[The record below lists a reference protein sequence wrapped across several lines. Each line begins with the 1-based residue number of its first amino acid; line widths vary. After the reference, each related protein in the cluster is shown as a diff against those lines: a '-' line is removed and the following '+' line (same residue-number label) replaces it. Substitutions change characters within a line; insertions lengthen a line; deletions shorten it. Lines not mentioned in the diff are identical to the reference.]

1 MKLDSELMGEVIC
14 FVSQN
19 CGLFI
24 FVFTFLVFKQG
35 HGKMAW
41 SISP

>member
-24 FVFTFLVFKQG
+24 FVIYIPRV
-35 HGKMAW
+35 
-41 SISP
+41 